1 MWLGTDQEEL
11 SRQLDR
17 GAPELPSREGSCP
30 CGSGVGGEAQT
41 PVPVPVPG
49 LPGNTPGPTSTLT
62 RKEAGGRRKRVEF
75 VTFSPVPPAQ
85 LPEEPVAVQS
95 ILVAG
100 EEDIRWVCED
110 MGLKDPE
117 ELRNYMERIRGSS

>member
-1 MWLGTDQEEL
+1 
-11 SRQLDR
+11 
-17 GAPELPSREGSCP
+17 
-30 CGSGVGGEAQT
+30 
-41 PVPVPVPG
+41 
-49 LPGNTPGPTSTLT
+49 
-62 RKEAGGRRKRVEF
+62 
-75 VTFSPVPPAQ
+75 
-85 LPEEPVAVQS
+85 VQS